1 MPVIEEAKKQFTFK
15 LRSGSHC
22 YIDPQGK
29 TVTIEPKGIL
39 QTNVDMALAEGPDR
53 WEKIDDAG
61 QETLE
66 DLKARIRILESMVPK
81 ATESVVP
88 DHEGDDL
95 DSKNIKELRTLAA
108 SLEPPVDLTDCN
120 GKTEIINAIRSA
132 MDAA

>member
-1 MPVIEEAKKQFTFK
+1 MPVVEAKKQFTFR

-39 QTNVDMALAEGPDR
+39 HTNVDMALLEGPDR
-53 WEKIDDAG
+53 WEKLDDAG

-81 ATESVVP
+81 AEPITQDQEA
-88 DHEGDDL
+88 DDL
-95 DSKNIKELRTLAA
+95 DSKSIKELKALAA
-108 SLEPPVDLTDCN
+108 SLEPPVDLNTCT
-120 GKTEIINAIRSA
+120 GKAEIVNAIRSA